1 MFDQIANMS
10 TLAEQSRV
18 QVLEMASPS
27 SISSSDKLLSR
38 IAILL
43 FILVTGLLTVFGYYA
58 SSICITVVLAGF
70 LAILFDPLVVKLERL
85 HIPRSLAAASIVLAG
100 IGLIGLL
107 GYALYGRAMSF
118 AEELP
123 VYASTIQQTIAP
135 ISRKIQ
141 NFQQSAGNITND
153 IHPTKKVPEVRL
165 QESPTWPDYL
175 VRGVGSVWGALI
187 IAGVVPFLTFFML
200 CTKDQMAVRTNGLFS
215 SRIDAARFITNL
227 NQMIHGFVA
236 GNLIVGSVM
245 AGATTLV
252 LWGVGVKGAI
262 PLGIASGLL
271 NLLPFL
277 GLIASLALP
286 LAAALLQFST
296 PGPYIVITLTILF
309 LHLVSA
315 NLLIP
320 KFIAN
325 RVGIGPVAAT
335 IGILFWGWLWG
346 VMGLLLAVPLTAFIK
361 LVADLHPS
369 LCHLSNMLA
378 LTPRQTPR
386 WVRYGETALERAIPA
401 LRPRGEKAS
410 TGR

>member
-1 MFDQIANMS
+1 
-10 TLAEQSRV
+10 
-18 QVLEMASPS
+18 
-27 SISSSDKLLSR
+27 
-38 IAILL
+38 
-43 FILVTGLLTVFGYYA
+43 
-58 SSICITVVLAGF
+58 
-70 LAILFDPLVVKLERL
+70 
-85 HIPRSLAAASIVLAG
+85 
-100 IGLIGLL
+100 
-107 GYALYGRAMSF
+107 MSF

-123 VYASTIQQTIAP
+123 VYASKVQQTIEP

-141 NFQQSAGNITND
+141 DFQQSAGNLTND
-153 IHPTKKVPEVRL
+153 VHPTKKVPEVRL
-165 QESPTWPDYL
+165 RESPTWPDYL
-175 VRGVGSVWGALI
+175 VRGVGSMWGALI

-200 CTKDQMAVRTNGLFS
+200 CTKDQMAIRTNSLFS

-245 AGATTLV
+245 AVATTLM
-252 LWGVGVKGAI
+252 LWSVGVKGAI

-296 PGPYIVITLTILF
+296 PGPYIVITLTILL
-309 LHLVSA
+309 LHVVCA
-315 NLLIP
+315 NFLIP

-325 RVGIGPVAAT
+325 RVSIGPVAAT

-369 LCHLSNMLA
+369 LCHVSNMLA
-378 LTPRQTPR
+378 LTPRPTPR
-386 WVRYGETALERAIPA
+386 WVRYGETALERAFR
-401 LRPRGEKAS
+401 LRFS
-410 TGR
+410 